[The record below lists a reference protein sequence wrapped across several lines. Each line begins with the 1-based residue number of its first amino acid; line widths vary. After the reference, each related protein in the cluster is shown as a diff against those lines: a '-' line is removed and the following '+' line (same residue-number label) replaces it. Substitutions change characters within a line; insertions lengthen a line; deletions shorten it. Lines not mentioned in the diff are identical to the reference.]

1 MIKLHL
7 GCGERI
13 LPGYVNVDIQRV
25 PGVDVACDLRRLP
38 FSSESVESIY
48 SCANLEHFGRN
59 EWRDILSH
67 WYSVLQPGGVIRVS
81 TADFRAAAERYL
93 EVGDVAELLGLIVG
107 GQKDAHDWHGM
118 IFDFELLEEGLQGAG
133 FRNVCRYDWRQTDL
147 AEMGMDDFSQAYLP
161 HMDKESGRLM
171 MLNVAAEKPK

>member
-1 MIKLHL
+1 MIKLQL

-38 FSSESVESIY
+38 FSHESVEFIY
-48 SCANLEHFGRN
+48 SCANLEHFGRD

-67 WYSVLQPGGVIRVS
+67 WYSVLKPGGVIRVS

-93 EVGDVAELLGLIVG
+93 EVGDISELLGLIVG
-107 GQKDAHDWHGM
+107 GQKDAYDWHGM
-118 IFDFELLEEGLQGAG
+118 IFDFELLAEGLQSAG

-147 AEMGMDDFSQAYLP
+147 GEMGLDDFSQAYLP
-161 HMDKESGRLM
+161 HMDKEAGRLM
-171 MLNVAAEKPK
+171 MLNVTAEKPK